1 VFPMR
6 ILPVFRGAVLC
17 FYVSLL
23 FAATFC
29 YAGDKT
35 VEVVGTGEC
44 ADCAESNIK
53 TVHAF
58 SGKHVFLANVRGAVI
73 L

>member
-1 VFPMR
+1 
-6 ILPVFRGAVLC
+6 
-17 FYVSLL
+17 VSLL